1 MTEKEKEGRL
11 YKEISKNIDVNNKN
25 VDVNIILKKIKQKYP
40 KLRKNYINII
50 EVIYKNNTITQEEI
64 ALTLGK
70 SKNSIYR
77 NLKVLKNLE
86 IVDRIGSDK
95 KGTWKL
101 NIYDN

>member
-11 YKEISKNIDVNNKN
+11 YKEISKNIDVNNENVDVNNENVDVNNENVDVNNKN

-77 NLKVLKNLE
+77 NLKVLK
-86 IVDRIGSDK
+86 I
-95 KGTWKL
+95 
-101 NIYDN
+101 